1 MSRHESPSPALRT
14 AASTETAQ
22 DEHSGAIPEG
32 QVLPPP
38 GVLNLQ
44 SPVVEECY
52 QWVEKFKSGTIKK
65 SEATYE
71 IYSILT
77 ASGENSEVVKAAAES
92 YVKILDQ
99 HDLKISR
106 AFKRGRMGSREDE
119 APNSPRLSRDSSC
132 SSARPESRASS
143 IESGAASRKKKKV
156 DESDLPWVI
165 RNQLLGV
172 ELRPELRATLELLR
186 AWSANP
192 KQVKS
197 SIVNTPRCP
206 AFPDSEWLNLIQ
218 GKVINLDNVFSGF
231 YSTSTD
237 NQRTE
242 SVGEV
247 EFKFGTK
254 DASKPVTTHGDWTIA
269 FDLTRD
275 AYLFAFAHR
284 AEELKLYQ
292 RYILQQFATKRESEH
307 PRVIA
312 LDKAIRKRV
321 SERRDLLL
329 SDLDQ
334 FNDLQTMHLDHYGAA
349 ESGRTSGSSF
359 ISSPDKSS
367 AKKRN
372 EPCRNWNK
380 GVCGRGKNCYYLHV
394 CELCLKK
401 GHTSDKCPQGK
412 GLATTS
418 RQQGETTKLGSRPNV
433 E

>member
-1 MSRHESPSPALRT
+1 MSRHESSSPPHRT
-14 AASTETAQ
+14 LASTETTQ
-22 DEHSGAIPEG
+22 DDQSGIDIEET
-32 QVLPPP
+32 VLPPP

-44 SPVVEECY
+44 SPVVKECY
-52 QWVEKFKSGTIKK
+52 DWIDKFKSGVAKK
-65 SEATYE
+65 SEAIFE
-71 IYSILT
+71 IYSTLT
-77 ASGENSEVVKAAAES
+77 SSGEKPDIIKAAVES
-92 YVKILDQ
+92 YTRILDQ
-99 HDLKISR
+99 HDTKISK
-106 AFKRGRMGSREDE
+106 AFKRGRISEGE
-119 APNSPRLSRDSSC
+119 APNSPRLSRDSSR
-132 SSARPESRASS
+132 SPARSESRASS
-143 IESGAASRKKKKV
+143 IDSDAAIKKKKKV

-165 RNQLLGV
+165 RNKLLGV

-186 AWSANP
+186 AWSVNP

-206 AFPDSEWLNLIQ
+206 AFPDTEWLNLIQ
-218 GKVINLDNVFSGF
+218 GKSINLDNVFSGF

-242 SVGEV
+242 SIGEV

-254 DASKPVTTHGDWTIA
+254 DVSKPVSTHGDWTIA

-284 AEELKLYQ
+284 AEELKVYQ

-312 LDKAIRKRV
+312 LDRAIRKRV

-349 ESGRTSGSSF
+349 DSGRTSGSSF
-359 ISSPDKSS
+359 AGPSDKPPSR
-367 AKKRN
+367 KRN

-380 GVCGRGKNCYYLHV
+380 GICGRGKNCYYLHV

-412 GLATTS
+412 SSTAGS
-418 RQQGETTKLGSRPNV
+418 RQQGETAKLGPRPNV
-433 E
+433 D